1 MSLMTLPILPL
12 ELIVSYLDFSS
23 LLSLANSH
31 PSFAHLQPKEQL
43 VIGEDFSVAGIR
55 WQIRGLEHNPQH
67 YLDIKIETRGLLGI
81 KMVWEWIGLVC
92 TSVCREFVLIKEN
105 LSERLITRDKILLG
119 PNSGCSW

>member
-31 PSFAHLQPKEQL
+31 PSFAHLHPKEQL

-67 YLDIKIETRGLLGI
+67 YLDVKIETRGLLGI
-81 KMVWEWIGLVC
+81 KMVWEWITLIDHPGQDSIGAQLWLQLVRKDK
-92 TSVCREFVLIKEN
+92 VC
-105 LSERLITRDKILLG
+105 LSLQVQ
-119 PNSGCSW
+119 

>member
-43 VIGEDFSVAGIR
+43 VIGEDFSVARITFQSR
-55 WQIRGLEHNPQH
+55 WEEHNPKH
-67 YLDIKIETRGLLGI
+67 YLDVKIETRGLLGI
-81 KMVWEWIGLVC
+81 KMVWEWIGQVC

-105 LSERLITRDKILLG
+105 
-119 PNSGCSW
+119 